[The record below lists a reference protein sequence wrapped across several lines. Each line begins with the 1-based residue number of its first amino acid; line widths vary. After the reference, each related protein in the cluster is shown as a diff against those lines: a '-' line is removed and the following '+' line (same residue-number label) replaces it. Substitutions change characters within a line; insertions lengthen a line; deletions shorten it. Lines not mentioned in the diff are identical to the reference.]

1 MPGLFAIALS
11 QPRQMIKFQWNEH
24 RKPVRDTPPP
34 KKPDKDYD
42 CVMMS
47 IHASPFSADETASHA
62 AEK

>member
-1 MPGLFAIALS
+1 
-11 QPRQMIKFQWNEH
+11 MIKFQWNEH